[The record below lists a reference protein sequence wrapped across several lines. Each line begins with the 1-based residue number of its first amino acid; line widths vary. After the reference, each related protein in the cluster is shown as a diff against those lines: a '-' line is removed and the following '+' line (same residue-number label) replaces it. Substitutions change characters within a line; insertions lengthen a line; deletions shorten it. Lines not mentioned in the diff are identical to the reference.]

1 MQRKGIVFSEAAQK
15 EFAVISG
22 AVREISGLAYDAF
35 MTGNLSTAMQV
46 EPLEQVIDDLKEQLR
61 THHILRLQ
69 QGNCGIDAGFIWSDL
84 LTNLERVG
92 DHCSNI
98 ACCMIDSAHHNMN
111 MHETLQGIRKGSEE
125 FNRAY
130 AACKQRYFVS
140 GT

>member
-1 MQRKGIVFSEAAQK
+1 M
-15 EFAVISG
+15 
-22 AVREISGLAYDAF
+22 REISGLAYDAF

-130 AACKQRYFVS
+130 AACKQRYSVS
-140 GT
+140 ST

>member
-1 MQRKGIVFSEAAQK
+1 MIELDLYRQQMTQIRASIAEAGESLNVA
-15 EFAVISG
+15 G
-22 AVREISGLAYDAF
+22 
-35 MTGNLSTAMQV
+35 
-46 EPLEQVIDDLKEQLR
+46 LKEQLR
-61 THHILRLQ
+61 TNHILRLQ

-111 MHETLQGIRKGSEE
+111 MHETLQGIRMGSEE

-130 AACKQRYFVS
+130 AACKQRYSVS
-140 GT
+140 ST